1 MGKPDPSQ
9 SKPSPRRAE
18 VVTDFEA
25 SPSHLICALGN
36 TIAVMAARTLKKLVG
51 LSLMEWRV
59 LDILA
64 AEPGATPGRL
74 IAFTKVNK
82 SVVSR
87 AVNSLLQKGL
97 IAREPAP
104 DHGLR
109 THLRLTEAGHVVHD
123 RGIGSR
129 LEAEEQLLAQLG
141 PHDRDRLMQMLK
153 QLTRNLDQA

>member
-18 VVTDFEA
+18 VVTDFDA
-25 SPSHLICALGN
+25 SPSYLICALGN
-36 TIAVMAARTLKKLVG
+36 TIAVMAARNLKKLVG

-64 AEPGATPGRL
+64 AEPGATPGRV

-87 AVNSLLQKGL
+87 AVNSLLQRGL
-97 IAREPAP
+97 VARQAAP

-109 THLRLTEAGHVVHD
+109 THLHLTEAGHVVHD

-129 LEAEEQLLAQLG
+129 LEAEEQLLANLSPEARDVLLRTLRQLN
-141 PHDRDRLMQMLK
+141 Q
-153 QLTRNLDQA
+153 NLDQG